1 MKKLLLSIICLALAS
16 TSKAQDSGI
25 AVIPHPVRVDVSLV
39 ELHVSVLDG
48 AGRPIGGLQQENFK
62 VSENNI
68 DQKITVFKH
77 EDIPVSLGLV
87 LDNSRSIEPRKAR
100 LDAAALSF
108 VRSSNPEDETF
119 IVHFDFEARVSRPF
133 THDRSVLQTDLSNT
147 KPYGQTALYD
157 GMLLALDTMDEAHF
171 PKKALLLVTDGIDN
185 SSKNSLEK
193 VLERLRREQVMVFAI
208 GLLSQSGGLKA
219 EEDLEKIA
227 KAGGGR
233 AYFPQT
239 PEDAR
244 LVMDIIARDIR
255 EQYTLAYLPTNVL
268 KNGTWRSVQVKVT
281 PPKGYPQDLT
291 PNYRH
296 GYYAPQ
302 PD

>member
-1 MKKLLLSIICLALAS
+1 
-16 TSKAQDSGI
+16 
-25 AVIPHPVRVDVSLV
+25 
-39 ELHVSVLDG
+39 
-48 AGRPIGGLQQENFK
+48 
-62 VSENNI
+62 
-68 DQKITVFKH
+68 
-77 EDIPVSLGLV
+77 
-87 LDNSRSIEPRKAR
+87 
-100 LDAAALSF
+100 
-108 VRSSNPEDETF
+108 
-119 IVHFDFEARVSRPF
+119 
-133 THDRSVLQTDLSNT
+133 
-147 KPYGQTALYD
+147 
-157 GMLLALDTMDEAHF
+157 
-171 PKKALLLVTDGIDN
+171 
-185 SSKNSLEK
+185 
-193 VLERLRREQVMVFAI
+193 MVFAI